1 MSDKPG
7 RPDAPLLAQLRELDA
22 GLRMAGVRYMVIG
35 GIAVSVHGYVRATGD
50 LDIMIAVSDTDS
62 THEWLIT
69 AGYRSLDRR
78 EDLASYVRDALRLDI
93 LYARRS
99 ASLALL
105 ERREQAGYETLRIP
119 VISLE
124 GLLGLKLQ
132 AFHDDPRRLRDLQ
145 DMLELFK
152 ANRNRIDIDEVR
164 GYFRL
169 FDRESLLDDILRAI
183 D

>member
-1 MSDKPG
+1 MSDT
-7 RPDAPLLAQLRELDA
+7 RVRQEAPLVAQLRELDA
-22 GLRMAGVRYMVIG
+22 GLREAGVRYMVIG
-35 GIAVSVHGYVRATGD
+35 GVAVSMHGYVRATSD
-50 LDIMIAVSDTDS
+50 LDIMVAVGDTDAV
-62 THEWLIT
+62 HEWLL
-69 AGYRSLDRR
+69 ASGYRSLDRR
-78 EDLASYVRDALRLDI
+78 KDLASYLRGALRLDI
-93 LYARRS
+93 LYAGRS
-99 ASLALL
+99 TSLALL
-105 ERREQAGYETLRIP
+105 DRREEAGYESLRIP

-152 ANRNRIDIDEVR
+152 TNRKHIDIDEVR

-169 FDRESLLDDILRAI
+169 FDRESLLDDILRTI